1 MKQILPS
8 PFLCA
13 ALALLAAAP
22 PAEAAGPKARG
33 STAAPKEDDAAAQR
47 RSSAARR
54 SAKREPPV
62 VPVSES
68 SPFLWALLPE
78 DARDVIRRAEAFS
91 AEFTGP
97 SSAPPA
103 LAPPLDVEV
112 VTPYSGP
119 GSNVRVRVRTPPLD
133 GQHPGPEGWRLS
145 GAALGPSTLW
155 NGYPGVA
162 FTSCALVPPAGVTP
176 VEGLALGLRSHHES
190 LFERLYLT
198 YEAARPIDESG
209 HPTVRVMIALSD
221 VEGFLLPSIQRFD
234 CALQRDDGGW
244 SVVELLVPMPP
255 ADARPGRAP
264 PQSPPETAAR
274 PR

>member
-1 MKQILPS
+1 MKQRLPI
-8 PFLCA
+8 PFLGA

-33 STAAPKEDDAAAQR
+33 STAAAKEDDAAAQR

-54 SAKREPPV
+54 SANREPPV
-62 VPVSES
+62 VPLSES
-68 SPFLWALLPE
+68 SPALWARIPDDLRTGILNLEALGIDIPAPT
-78 DARDVIRRAEAFS
+78 DAPV
-91 AEFTGP
+91 P
-97 SSAPPA
+97 
-103 LAPPLDVEV
+103 PPLDVEV
-112 VTPYSGP
+112 VTLYSGP
-119 GSNVRVRVRTPPLD
+119 GSNVRVRVRTPPLEW
-133 GQHPGPEGWRLS
+133 QNPGPPGWSFS
-145 GAALGPSTLW
+145 GEALGPSTLW

-162 FTSCALVPPAGVTP
+162 FTSCVLVPPAGVTP
-176 VEGLALGLRSHHES
+176 AEGLALGLRSHHGFS
-190 LFERLYLT
+190 FEEFYLT
-198 YEAARPIDESG
+198 YQPAAPRDASEG
-209 HPTVRVMIALSD
+209 PTVHVMVQLS
-221 VEGFLLPSIQRFD
+221 GTGSLILPGIQRFD